1 MKIEVFGPGCAKC
14 NQSMDAA
21 RAFVDKHRLTGEVL
35 KHTDLATMT
44 ERGVLRTPTTMIDG
58 KTVVEGRVLREAD
71 LEKWLAA
78 NGGAA

>member
-14 NQSMDAA
+14 NQSKATA
-21 RAFVDKHRLTGEVL
+21 EAFLASHQIAGEVV

-44 ERGVLRTPTTMIDG
+44 ARGVLRTPTTMIDG
-58 KTVVEGRVLREAD
+58 QPVVEGRVLRETD

-78 NGGAA
+78 HGGRA

>member
-14 NQSMDAA
+14 TQSYEVAVAFLA
-21 RAFVDKHRLTGEVL
+21 RHGLPGEVV

-58 KTVVEGRVLREAD
+58 EIVVAGRLLREAD
-71 LEKWLAA
+71 LDRWLAEH
-78 NGGAA
+78 GAAR